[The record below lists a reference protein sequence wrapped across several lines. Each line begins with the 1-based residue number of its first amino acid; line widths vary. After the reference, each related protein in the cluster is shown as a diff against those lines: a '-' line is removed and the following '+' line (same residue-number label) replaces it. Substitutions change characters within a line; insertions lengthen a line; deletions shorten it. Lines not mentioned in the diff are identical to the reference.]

1 MRPFATAIRPDATA
15 SVYQVYQGRCR
26 HRSKHRRR
34 EARRARTASRPRASN
49 TASWGPTRA
58 LMAPA
63 AAPRPRRARPSSEL
77 RWRADRSGAP
87 RSPRR
92 TGAPAP
98 GGPPPARRP
107 AGSPGSR
114 SSPRAAGRERR
125 SAREGRARAGA
136 PYSPDRPPFLHMW
149 RNGGRSGEY
158 GAPARA
164 RPSRA
169 ERRSRPAAR
178 GEERDPGDPAGRRA
192 GGGPPGAGAPVRRG
206 DRGAPERSARQR
218 SSDEGRARR
227 GRGAAA
233 GAMSARVGPHDAVF
247 EARGRD
253 AVRARLASR
262 RRCFER
268 WRQRPWYT
276 WYTEAVAS
284 GRIAVAN
291 GRIFPFKPADP
302 RQLPSVL
309 VRLRPF
315 STPAAKGSIP
325 GASTLNPAA
334 TRGFSL
340 RCTKGAGNVTRRI
353 LASAR
358 IHCASTWYVGTR
370 LAPTSV
376 FSRLRPFA
384 TVIVRCRTIHH
395 VLSAPETTDTREL
408 PPAHAEASA
417 DVHPWRRR
425 QLHDEIRH
433 AVHRHVVPFERLAH
447 LRDLVRDL
455 VVVGEPARPQ
465 KGCNRSQRPR

>member
-1 MRPFATAIRPDATA
+1 
-15 SVYQVYQGRCR
+15 
-26 HRSKHRRR
+26 
-34 EARRARTASRPRASN
+34 
-49 TASWGPTRA
+49 
-58 LMAPA
+58 
-63 AAPRPRRARPSSEL
+63 
-77 RWRADRSGAP
+77 
-87 RSPRR
+87 
-92 TGAPAP
+92 
-98 GGPPPARRP
+98 
-107 AGSPGSR
+107 
-114 SSPRAAGRERR
+114 
-125 SAREGRARAGA
+125 
-136 PYSPDRPPFLHMW
+136 
-149 RNGGRSGEY
+149 
-158 GAPARA
+158 
-164 RPSRA
+164 
-169 ERRSRPAAR
+169 
-178 GEERDPGDPAGRRA
+178 
-192 GGGPPGAGAPVRRG
+192 
-206 DRGAPERSARQR
+206 
-218 SSDEGRARR
+218 
-227 GRGAAA
+227 
-233 GAMSARVGPHDAVF
+233 MSARVHPHDAVF

-384 TVIVRCRTIHH
+384 TVIVRLQDDSPRPVRSRDDRHSGATPGSRRGFGGRAS
-395 VLSAPETTDTREL
+395 LASS
-408 PPAHAEASA
+408 PAS
-417 DVHPWRRR
+417 R
-425 QLHDEIRH
+425 
-433 AVHRHVVPFERLAH
+433 
-447 LRDLVRDL
+447 
-455 VVVGEPARPQ
+455 
-465 KGCNRSQRPR
+465 

>member
-1 MRPFATAIRPDATA
+1 MP
-15 SVYQVYQGRCR
+15 
-26 HRSKHRRR
+26 
-34 EARRARTASRPRASN
+34 
-49 TASWGPTRA
+49 
-58 LMAPA
+58 
-63 AAPRPRRARPSSEL
+63 
-77 RWRADRSGAP
+77 
-87 RSPRR
+87 
-92 TGAPAP
+92 
-98 GGPPPARRP
+98 
-107 AGSPGSR
+107 
-114 SSPRAAGRERR
+114 
-125 SAREGRARAGA
+125 
-136 PYSPDRPPFLHMW
+136 
-149 RNGGRSGEY
+149 
-158 GAPARA
+158 
-164 RPSRA
+164 
-169 ERRSRPAAR
+169 
-178 GEERDPGDPAGRRA
+178 
-192 GGGPPGAGAPVRRG
+192 
-206 DRGAPERSARQR
+206 
-218 SSDEGRARR
+218 
-227 GRGAAA
+227 
-233 GAMSARVGPHDAVF
+233 
-247 EARGRD
+247 
-253 AVRARLASR
+253 RARLASR

-284 GRIAVAN
+284 GRTPVAN
-291 GRIFPFKPADP
+291 GRIIRLNGADP
-302 RQLPSVL
+302 RPFPSVWR
-309 VRLRPF
+309 RLRPF

-395 VLSAPETTDTREL
+395 VLSAQETTDTREL

-433 AVHRHVVPFERLAH
+433 AVHRHVVPFERLAY

-465 KGCNRSQRPR
+465 KGVIEVGDLDDGHRVAVQVEHAAVPLARHFAVDPHRADEDEAPEADGVHWLFGALDGEHDLAGRVALLDDRMRPRCIRQRQHLGDRYRHLAARHQLGQGPQGGAHRGGATGRHRRRRHRRKRDPQLVRGRIGDGDDARLAAAQLDRVGQRALA